1 MPDIALSRR
10 SVLAAAAI
18 LGAFLALPKGSPAQ
32 ARTPEF
38 SDLPFNPDE
47 TRSVAIVGSGVSGL
61 TAAYVAARA
70 GFRVVVLESDD
81 RYGGRSLTVRP
92 ADPEYRNWWFDKYNP
107 HRLFSRMYVSGYHE
121 RSDSPVPQE
130 QTADFVVENWPGT
143 DEPVELF
150 LNAGPGRIPSNHTA
164 LLDLCGEVGVRLEPY
179 VFLSGSNLLSSE
191 TYKDGKPVQWRA
203 INYSLM
209 GELATVMSQAV
220 SDGLILKGYEEKKV
234 QAMLTQ
240 FGNLQSDGT
249 VNGSDTV
256 GYVQEPGGWQST
268 IETGTPVSLEEILDS
283 DFTGVGDLETSAGS
297 FLFNPNYINWQPT
310 LMQPV
315 GGMDRIWQQLLLQ
328 QVPAQS
334 LGYAGTGI
342 PAPDLADRDTGE
354 LAGQRFVGD
363 LVRLESTVRFINNTD
378 SGVSIGVDGLAEPL
392 EVDFC
397 IVTAAPALLGGKS
410 SAPGPAGTDFRI
422 PIPPEMRI
430 TSNLSPKV
438 KSLLAE
444 VEMVPAIKVGLQGRY
459 RFWEDEDSIYGG
471 ISWTTLPSSQI
482 WYPSEDFNA
491 PTGIL
496 TAAYNRGV
504 DGWKYGELNQ
514 RARIRQALL
523 GGESLHP
530 QFVAKVYADKALTI
544 AWQYMPGQ
552 VGGWANETYL
562 TQSKVYKKITT
573 LPRGRIYFAGDTYS
587 QTPGWQEGAVDSARL
602 AITSMVTGL
611 TSTDPKLYTLARSA
625 E

>member
-10 SVLAAAAI
+10 TVLAAAAI

-32 ARTPEF
+32 ARTPDF

-92 ADPEYRNWWFDKYNP
+92 ADPEYRNWWFDQYNP

-240 FGNLQSDGT
+240 FGNLQSNGT

-310 LMQPV
+310 LMQPI

-334 LGYAGTGI
+334 LGYEGTGI
-342 PAPDLADRDTGE
+342 PAP
-354 LAGQRFVGD
+354 
-363 LVRLESTVRFINNTD
+363 
-378 SGVSIGVDGLAEPL
+378 
-392 EVDFC
+392 
-397 IVTAAPALLGGKS
+397 
-410 SAPGPAGTDFRI
+410 
-422 PIPPEMRI
+422 
-430 TSNLSPKV
+430 
-438 KSLLAE
+438 
-444 VEMVPAIKVGLQGRY
+444 
-459 RFWEDEDSIYGG
+459 
-471 ISWTTLPSSQI
+471 
-482 WYPSEDFNA
+482 
-491 PTGIL
+491 
-496 TAAYNRGV
+496 
-504 DGWKYGELNQ
+504 
-514 RARIRQALL
+514 
-523 GGESLHP
+523 
-530 QFVAKVYADKALTI
+530 
-544 AWQYMPGQ
+544 
-552 VGGWANETYL
+552 
-562 TQSKVYKKITT
+562 
-573 LPRGRIYFAGDTYS
+573 
-587 QTPGWQEGAVDSARL
+587 
-602 AITSMVTGL
+602 
-611 TSTDPKLYTLARSA
+611 
-625 E
+625 